1 MAKRL
6 NRLLAALAATATLAT
21 GITASAWAGTANGKV
36 PLDVKATDGTT
47 LDGSTINLYKVG
59 EYDSPQYDKDGQL
72 AGIHATST
80 DADDRTGFTVGKDGT
95 RTTIKPHG
103 KAAKAA
109 ATAGVTVSDDTDP
122 LDAVWR
128 LDTADTR
135 ITAFAQ
141 AYAKELADAKA
152 TPDETTAGAATTRVK
167 PGLYVAIRGTDTNTA
182 MLAATSDADG
192 RTISG
197 RNMGSVSLTGTTTT
211 RDDAKDDSL
220 LDKAKTAVKG
230 LLGLSDA
237 AQTPTDSD
245 TEVPKL
251 AGKLTVA
258 EAKGTDA
265 SDVTTRIW
273 RIGDLGDAT
282 NTVVKGLEDGTL
294 TEKAAIKRLDSLT
307 GSTPVASVKGTGL
320 VQTGAGWFL
329 TDSDGTRHVTAVGS
343 DRTGNSLYDGEVF
356 AEGPKRSEAETESL
370 DQTGKSGISLFSS
383 KARSARAANNTISVG
398 EKVTV
403 NGTDNYTHIF
413 IWHTDQGDREAFCA
427 QPQAYSPVDGST
439 VRVAEQSTDPEVWR
453 AYFFY
458 GVGGPADWFKK
469 NGVSAADGRAIM
481 HIQLARLRAAQTG
494 DPSSSYDTMLSK
506 YPKGEAWVKFC
517 ESHLIKNKYAND
529 WNGDRWFITTY
540 ELTAQGSQNAGKQ
553 LLISSKV
560 ERAYDLNV
568 TTSAEMDYDGDGRE
582 TDQARLRDIL
592 QVTTKNGRWPADGSK
607 IRITAKLVYDP
618 TPDGIDADGGRQ
630 ANNESDRKTVT
641 KTNDWSPTGGMVKDQ
656 TAPVGTQ
663 WFSPSDMFGEG
674 KGWQYGR
681 YWFDITVSRVSGNS
695 HMNKDSYSHTGY
707 KDGSESFNRTYVTGS
722 TAAMAKDGSSWK
734 AMASAMDSMLG
745 SDTAVKDYVDLSG
758 TYPRYKADSSNGGQ
772 RQTFLVKQTL
782 HYRSAAGAERTS
794 AVKSFAYAYDETTPS
809 KTGQKSSEFTPSD
822 LNMKDGWEAG
832 SYWFDNV
839 IEGRLT
845 ENSPLTPGT
854 AGYEKNTEKLSDGSV
869 VRTWHSHG
877 ESEENEHW
885 TIASTTPSIGTKA
898 VASGAT
904 AGGAQPVH
912 DSITVTNPDP
922 NRAVTL
928 AKVTTT
934 LHVKGTG
941 AKASKTVTGKTVPA
955 GGSLTF
961 DSATFTPSDLGDK
974 TWKAGVTYWFDATV
988 KASDA
993 SYPSGAQALTAD
1005 LNHDGSNDAAQQFK
1019 LTMDADF
1026 STKAQDTFTQAGGT
1040 GAVHDRLLLKSGSD
1054 ALTADL
1060 DVRVTL
1066 NWNAS
1071 PTGTAGT
1078 KSLTKAGVFKAGA
1091 ASSDL
1096 PDFTPSDFGWTSW
1109 KGGRYWY
1116 DVTIPAQNGIS
1127 STTLKG
1133 LQKDVAAESWTA
1145 AVPWTLDLAKL
1156 AYIGQPGSGRW
1167 DNEPVKGATFTL
1179 TETTDRTGDTAVS
1192 GAKTLT
1198 VTTDRNGRA
1207 HLTDGTIATDGVKWF
1222 KLVETQAPSSYK
1234 TPDAGT
1240 FWMVKVTGSADGA
1253 TVTVTGSDKTAQALL
1268 KSVDGSTLTV
1278 GDQFQGNIMPPL
1290 TGGTYDVMRGLA
1302 LAGGIMLAMLAGGV
1316 LWTRR
1321 RTDARHAR

>member
-21 GITASAWAGTANGKV
+21 GITASAWAGQTADGKV

-72 AGIHATST
+72 AGIHATSIDT
-80 DADDRTGFTVGKDGT
+80 DDRTGFTVGEDGT
-95 RTTIKPHG
+95 RTAIAAHG

-128 LDTADTR
+128 LDTVDTR

-141 AYAKELADAKA
+141 AYAKELADTKA

-182 MLAATSDADG
+182 VLAATSDADG

-265 SDVTTRIW
+265 SNVTTRIW

-356 AEGPKRSEAETESL
+356 VEGPKRSEAETRTK
-370 DQTGKSGISLFSS
+370 TGNGDSGISTQSS
-383 KARSARAANNTISVG
+383 RSARSAVDTVSTSGGTDAAGRPVPTIPVKGTSVG
-398 EKVTV
+398 TNRFV
-403 NGTDNYTHIF
+403 
-413 IWHTDQGDREAFCA
+413 WHSDQGDREAFCL
-427 QPQAYSPVDGST
+427 QPQAYGPNSGAS
-439 VRVAEQSTDPEVWR
+439 VRVALQNSGDLPAWR
-453 AYFFY
+453 AILFY
-458 GVGGPADWFKK
+458 GVGGPGNWFKA
-469 NGVSAADGRAIM
+469 NGVSDDDGRAMM
-481 HIQLARLRAAQTG
+481 HIQLSWMRARQTG
-494 DPSSSYDTMLSK
+494 DPMTNYTGNVYAYSK
-506 YPKGEAWVKFC
+506 GKAWLDFINT
-517 ESHLIKNKYAND
+517 HRIDND
-529 WNGDRWFITTY
+529 YVDYNGSRYFISTY
-540 ELTAQGSQNAGKQ
+540 ELTPTGSQ
-553 LLISSKV
+553 S
-560 ERAYDLNV
+560 
-568 TTSAEMDYDGDGRE
+568 
-582 TDQARLRDIL
+582 
-592 QVTTKNGRWPADGSK
+592 
-607 IRITAKLVYDP
+607 
-618 TPDGIDADGGRQ
+618 GRQ
-630 ANNESDRKTVT
+630 ILVSMKT
-641 KTNDWSPTGGMVKDQ
+641 
-656 TAPVGTQ
+656 
-663 WFSPSDMFGEG
+663 
-674 KGWQYGR
+674 
-681 YWFDITVSRVSGNS
+681 SRV
-695 HMNKDSYSHTGY
+695 
-707 KDGSESFNRTYVTGS
+707 
-722 TAAMAKDGSSWK
+722 
-734 AMASAMDSMLG
+734 
-745 SDTAVKDYVDLSG
+745 
-758 TYPRYKADSSNGGQ
+758 
-772 RQTFLVKQTL
+772 
-782 HYRSAAGAERTS
+782 
-794 AVKSFAYAYDETTPS
+794 
-809 KTGQKSSEFTPSD
+809 
-822 LNMKDGWEAG
+822 
-832 SYWFDNV
+832 
-839 IEGRLT
+839 
-845 ENSPLTPGT
+845 
-854 AGYEKNTEKLSDGSV
+854 
-869 VRTWHSHG
+869 
-877 ESEENEHW
+877 
-885 TIASTTPSIGTKA
+885 TTPSIGTKA

-904 AGGAQPVH
+904 AGGTQPVH
-912 DSITVTNPDP
+912 DSITVTNP
-922 NRAVTL
+922 NSKAITL
-928 AKVTTT
+928 NKVTTT
-934 LHVKGTG
+934 LHVKGGKT
-941 AKASKTVTGKTVPA
+941 ASKTVTGKTVPA

-974 TWKAGVTYWFDATV
+974 VWKAGVTYWFDATV
-988 KASDA
+988 KASDTNLPLL
-993 SYPSGAQALTAD
+993 SD

-1078 KSLTKAGVFKAGA
+1078 KSLTKVGVFKAGA

-1116 DVTIPAQNGIS
+1116 DVTIPAQKDIIAYNQNLKAFKS
-1127 STTLKG
+1127 AETT
-1133 LQKDVAAESWTA
+1133 AAESWTA